1 MGGCHHR
8 ALTVCGQDVET
19 ACGLHVKHL
28 VDEFNQLVG
37 VSAQHII
44 EGPGLR
50 TGLLAFFRLC
60 QLLQRPLNQG
70 QWGAQFMTH
79 LGIEVKFL
87 TLHPVAL
94 IIEAGGLQEVVI
106 DTDDHQEQQEDQDAS
121 QDGDDPVGA
130 ELLHVGIGHILQT

>member
-1 MGGCHHR
+1 M
-8 ALTVCGQDVET
+8 TCGQDVET
-19 ACGLHVKHL
+19 ACSLYVEHL
-28 VDEFNQLVG
+28 VDELYQLVG
-37 VSAQHII
+37 VTAQHII
-44 EGPGLR
+44 EGLGLR
-50 TGLLAFFRLC
+50 TGFLAFFCLC
-60 QLLQRPLNQG
+60 QLLQRCLNQG
-70 QWGAQFMTH
+70 QRGAQLMAH

-94 IIEAGGLQEVVI
+94 VIEAGGLQEVVI